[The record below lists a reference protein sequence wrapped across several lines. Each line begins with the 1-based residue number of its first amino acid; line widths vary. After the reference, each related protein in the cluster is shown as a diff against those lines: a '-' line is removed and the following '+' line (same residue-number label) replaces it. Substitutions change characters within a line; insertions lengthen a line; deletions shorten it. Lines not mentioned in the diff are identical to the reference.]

1 MAAENDEY
9 RVTSDS
15 LNNQILQ
22 EVASFF
28 ATRSTPAH
36 HELSTRPPAT
46 NLSPSTTGNFSAT
59 LPKANIDITNN
70 VKTVSFLEQPTQAD
84 RPAQSSNP
92 LLATLAPLTSF
103 QYVVMLDP
111 VPPQKKARIR
121 RMVATREEEC
131 NLLRDQLRAT
141 CKSHEK
147 MIEELELARRQEL
160 KNVEDDHKKRKEIQ
174 CRYKSARK
182 KQSKIRR
189 KAAHLIRGQLEKLER
204 LNELHCASI
213 APIRRVPPEVLV
225 NIFECYV
232 CLDKSPVHLMQVCP
246 HWKEVA
252 WSSPSLWGRIRV
264 SHTTQPEASCSET
277 RESRILLYSFG
288 GNIGTL
294 RILNEYLVCSTED
307 EVNAAIAHSGKR
319 SPLDLHIEV
328 TLSLQIKNLP
338 RLMRTLMGKSVGH
351 RIWRLKLD
359 LDPPS
364 DAFTE
369 KDIEE
374 FLADSYPALTNLST
388 RITQKS
394 LVKFIM
400 PRLLTTMATPECL
413 ELDNDWVIPLPSRND
428 WSQMHTLIFPRKAED
443 PELDSLCGTVMSW
456 RKFEGAPLAWP
467 HDGTPET
474 TFDQLSFIS
483 LETSFYYLHR
493 LTLSNLR
500 HLVLSALDLIDP
512 PQWIES
518 SWNLPLLQTLELKIH
533 TQSFSK
539 WFLSFSLPSLRY
551 LEIHRAER
559 LIEETFP
566 SVQFPEVHTVVIS
579 GYGPIEWAIG
589 CLRSTPNVSNVTL
602 KQGRLNVKTSK
613 TLFTLLGDSSL
624 YPQAKEVALE
634 LRPPLF
640 FVFENSFGNEKILDP
655 LIDRMKA
662 AHPGTR
668 FTFVDRGTGR

>member
-1 MAAENDEY
+1 
-9 RVTSDS
+9 
-15 LNNQILQ
+15 
-22 EVASFF
+22 
-28 ATRSTPAH
+28 
-36 HELSTRPPAT
+36 
-46 NLSPSTTGNFSAT
+46 
-59 LPKANIDITNN
+59 
-70 VKTVSFLEQPTQAD
+70 
-84 RPAQSSNP
+84 
-92 LLATLAPLTSF
+92 
-103 QYVVMLDP
+103 MLDSI
-111 VPPQKKARIR
+111 PPQKKARIR

-131 NLLRDQLRAT
+131 DLLRDQLRAI
-141 CKSHEK
+141 CESHEK
-147 MIEELELARRQEL
+147 VIGELELQ
-160 KNVEDDHKKRKEIQ
+160 NVEGDNEKRKEIQ
-174 CRYKSARK
+174 RRYKSARK
-182 KQSKIRR
+182 KQSKLRREAFAPIRSE
-189 KAAHLIRGQLEKLER
+189 LEKLER
-204 LNELHCASI
+204 LNELQCASI

-225 NIFECYV
+225 NMFECYIY
-232 CLDKSPVHLMQVCP
+232 LDESPVHLMQVCG

-252 WSSPSLWGRIRV
+252 WSSPSLWGKIRV
-264 SHTTQPEASCSET
+264 SHSTQPETSCSET
-277 RESRILLYSFG
+277 EESHILLYSFG

-294 RILNEYLVCSTED
+294 RILNEYLLCSTED

-328 TLSLQIKNLP
+328 TLSLQIENLP

-369 KDIEE
+369 KDIQE

-413 ELDNDWVIPLPSRND
+413 ELDNDWVIPFPPRND
-428 WSQMHTLIFPRKAED
+428 WSQIHTLLFPRKAD
-443 PELDSLCGTVMSW
+443 HLVLDSLCGTVMSW
-456 RKFEGAPLAWP
+456 KEFEGAPLAWP
-467 HDGTPET
+467 CDETLQT

-500 HLVLSALDLIDP
+500 RLVLCALDLINP

-518 SWNLPLLQTLELKIH
+518 SWSLPLLQTLELKIH

-539 WFLSFSLPSLRY
+539 WFLSFSLPSLRH
-551 LEIHRAER
+551 LEIYCAER
-559 LIEETFP
+559 LEEETFP

-579 GYGPIEWAIG
+579 GWSPIKWAIG

-602 KQGRLNVKTSK
+602 KPRRLNE
-613 TLFTLLGDSSL
+613 SL
-624 YPQAKEVALE
+624 P
-634 LRPPLF
+634 
-640 FVFENSFGNEKILDP
+640 
-655 LIDRMKA
+655 
-662 AHPGTR
+662 
-668 FTFVDRGTGR
+668 TG